1 MNNGYNNN
9 MKTKDKGGI
18 NALVKFVVVF
28 IAGAILGM
36 GGISALAYFVM
47 VFIAGAMV
55 GKYLQKR

>member
-1 MNNGYNNN
+1 

-18 NALVKFVVVF
+18 NALVKFAVVF
-28 IAGAILGM
+28 TAGAILGM

-55 GKYLQKR
+55 EASTYKKDNKPC

>member
-1 MNNGYNNN
+1 